1 MKRATRSRSRPLVR
15 GVTAAAVLGA
25 ALLLF
30 CACGGSL
37 AEIASPAPQS
47 TVAAAAAT
55 PATTPTPAPAPA
67 DVLYTVQGGDT
78 LGAIADQFGV
88 SVDAIVSANS
98 LTDAADL
105 SVGQVLTIPGV
116 LASPAPSRTP
126 PPVTTAAD
134 SPIGIHLAMP
144 IAGACLTTVDDQ
156 MPNAIR
162 DYRAGI
168 HEGVDF
174 FTDYACIPVAKDTPA
189 LAAADGVVVRA
200 DHDYRALTQKEIDD
214 LEAKSV
220 AQGYTDEGALDKF
233 RGRQLWIDHGGG
245 IVTRYCHLDGIPG
258 DVQIG
263 THVNQGDVIGYI
275 GDSGTPESASNPD
288 FEIHLHFEIR
298 VGKTYLGA
306 GLDPLQTRNIYERV
320 FGLPLTQPSPTPLI
334 P

>member
-1 MKRATRSRSRPLVR
+1 VKRVTRSRNRPFPRVIA
-15 GVTAAAVLGA
+15 AAAVLAA

-30 CACGGSL
+30 CACGGGLL
-37 AEIASPAPQS
+37 AETASPSPQP
-47 TVAAAAAT
+47 TVAAAAVA
-55 PATTPTPAPAPA
+55 PATTQPAIPVPSLVE
-67 DVLYTVQGGDT
+67 VLFTVQAGDT
-78 LGAIADQFGV
+78 LGGIADRFGV
-88 SVDAIVSANS
+88 SVDAIVSANG
-98 LTDAADL
+98 LADAADL

-116 LASPAPSRTP
+116 LALPAPSRTP
-126 PPVTTAAD
+126 PLGTTAAD

-144 IAGACLTTVDDQ
+144 MAGACLTTNDDQ
-156 MPNAIR
+156 MPNAPR
-162 DYRAGI
+162 AYRSGV

-174 FTDYACIPVAKDTPA
+174 FTSYACVPVAKDTPA
-189 LAAADGVVVRA
+189 LAAADGVVIRA

-245 IVTRYCHLDGIPG
+245 IVTRYCHLAAIPPE
-258 DVQIG
+258 VQVG
-263 THVNQGDVIGYI
+263 THVTQGQVIGYT

-320 FGLPLTQPSPTPLI
+320 FGLPLTQPSPAP
-334 P
+334 

>member
-1 MKRATRSRSRPLVR
+1 MKRVTRSRSSPFVR
-15 GVTAAAVLGA
+15 AVTAAAVLAA

-30 CACGGSL
+30 CACGGGSL
-37 AEIASPAPQS
+37 AETASPSPQP
-47 TVAAAAAT
+47 TVAAAAITPVAT
-55 PATTPTPAPAPA
+55 PTATSAPSPV
-67 DVLYTVQGGDT
+67 DLLYTVQAGDT
-78 LGAIADQFGV
+78 LGAIANRFGV
-88 SVDAIVSANS
+88 SVDAIVSANG
-98 LTDAADL
+98 LADAADL

-126 PPVTTAAD
+126 PPATTDAE

-144 IAGACLTTVDDQ
+144 VAGACLTTNDDQ
-156 MPNAIR
+156 MPNAPR
-162 DYRAGI
+162 AYRSGV
-168 HEGVDF
+168 HEGLDF
-174 FTDYACIPVAKDTPA
+174 FTSYACVPVAKDTPA
-189 LAAADGVVVRA
+189 LAAADGIVIRA

-214 LEAKSV
+214 LEARSV

-245 IVTRYCHLDGIPG
+245 IVTRYCHLDGIAS
-258 DVQIG
+258 DVQVG
-263 THVNQGDVIGYI
+263 THVKQGDVIGYI

-320 FGLPLTQPSPTPLI
+320 FGLPLTTPSPAP
-334 P
+334 

>member
-1 MKRATRSRSRPLVR
+1 MKRVTRSRSRPFAR
-15 GVTAAAVLGA
+15 AVTAAAVLAA

-30 CACGGSL
+30 CACGGGSL
-37 AEIASPAPQS
+37 AETASPAPQPA
-47 TVAAAAAT
+47 VT
-55 PATTPTPAPAPA
+55 PPPTQTAVPAPSPV
-67 DVLYTVQGGDT
+67 DVLYTVQAGDT
-78 LGAIADQFGV
+78 LGAIVDRFGV
-88 SVDAIVSANS
+88 SVDAIVSANG
-98 LTDAADL
+98 LAGAADL
-105 SVGQVLTIPGV
+105 RVGQVLTIPGV

-126 PPVTTAAD
+126 LPGTTAAD

-144 IAGACLTTVDDQ
+144 IAGACLTTDDDQ
-156 MPNAIR
+156 MPNAPR
-162 DYRAGI
+162 AYRSGV

-174 FTDYACIPVAKDTPA
+174 FTSYACVDVAKDTPA
-189 LAAADGVVVRA
+189 LAAADGVVIRA

-245 IVTRYCHLDGIPG
+245 IVTRYCHLAAIPP
-258 DVQIG
+258 DVQVG
-263 THVNQGDVIGYI
+263 THVPQGQIIGYT

-306 GLDPLQTRNIYERV
+306 GLDPLQTRNIYERA
-320 FGLPLTQPSPTPLI
+320 FGLPLTQPSPAP
-334 P
+334 

>member
-1 MKRATRSRSRPLVR
+1 MKRVTRSRSRPFVR
-15 GVTAAAVLGA
+15 AVTAAAVLAA

-30 CACGGSL
+30 CACGGGSL
-37 AEIASPAPQS
+37 AETASPSPQP
-47 TVAAAAAT
+47 TAAAAAVT
-55 PATTPTPAPAPA
+55 PATTQTATPAPSPV
-67 DVLYTVQGGDT
+67 DVLYTVQAGDT
-78 LGAIADQFGV
+78 LGGIADQFGV
-88 SVDAIVSANS
+88 GVDAIVSANG
-98 LTDAADL
+98 LVDAAEL
-105 SVGQVLTIPGV
+105 SVGQALTIPGV
-116 LASPAPSRTP
+116 LASPPPSRTP

-156 MPNAIR
+156 MPNAQR
-162 DYRAGI
+162 TYRSGI

-174 FTDYACIPVAKDTPA
+174 FTDFACVPVAKDTPA
-189 LAAADGVVVRA
+189 LAAADGVVIRA

-233 RGRQLWIDHGGG
+233 RGRQLWIDDGGG
-245 IVTRYCHLDGIPG
+245 IVTRYCHLDGISS
-258 DVQIG
+258 DVQVG
-263 THVNQGDVIGYI
+263 THVKQGDLIGYI

-306 GLDPLQTRNIYERV
+306 GLDPLQTRNIYERA
-320 FGLPLTQPSPTPLI
+320 FGLPLTQPSPAP
-334 P
+334 